1 MPMSTGARLGR
12 HQKAIVLFLLMVL
25 LPSVAFAILI
35 ARAVRSEQSQA
46 AERKAGRQRE
56 IARLIEADLNA
67 WLFSAQP
74 ESALS
79 DALFRFRR
87 EGDRLVFP
95 EYGLSLPSS
104 GSPPRPPNPT
114 PPRDT
119 PSADVINDFY
129 YPRILVFL
137 RDFKSGAQYF
147 LRLKAMIVLLPNE
160 REGYALDAQRILNH
174 VSGRLTE
181 LCTGESFRA
190 SLWIGD
196 IRDDR
201 PSVTT
206 GAYAL
211 EGFSFF
217 QVVFSDAAPAGVI
230 GYRDHLFAYSMSLVV
245 LVAILGSLLVYRG
258 VFQESR
264 LSQLR
269 SDFVSAVSHEFR
281 SPLSSILALSERL
294 EASRLRDPEQQA
306 EYFRIIRHEAR
317 RLSALVTRLLD
328 FAQIEGGKKRYA
340 FERVNLTSVAREA
353 VQSCRDAGRPDRIA
367 ITADDTTRWVEADPT
382 ALQHCIQNLIENA
395 LKYSPPDSRVT
406 VGCWS
411 ANGTHAV
418 DVQDRGIGIPRDEQ
432 VKVFEKFYR
441 GRQAAELDS
450 QGVGIGLA
458 LVKHVVESHGGSV
471 TVESTV
477 GTGSR
482 FSLTLPRAKV

>member
-1 MPMSTGARLGR
+1 MAMWTAAPFGR
-12 HQKAIVLFLLMVL
+12 HRKAILLFLLMVL
-25 LPSVAFAILI
+25 VPSVAFGVLI
-35 ARAVRSEQSQA
+35 ARAVRTEDTQA
-46 AERKAGRQRE
+46 AQRKAERQRE
-56 IARLIEADLNA
+56 IARLIEADLNS
-67 WLFSAQP
+67 WLFSGQP
-74 ESALS
+74 DSAVAN
-79 DALFRFRR
+79 ALFRFRR
-87 EGDRLVFP
+87 EGDRVVFP
-95 EYGLSLPSS
+95 EYGLSLASS

-114 PPRDT
+114 PPRET
-119 PSADVINDFY
+119 PSADVITDFY

-174 VSGRLTE
+174 VNARLSE
-181 LCTGESFRA
+181 FCGGENFRA

-201 PSVTT
+201 PPATT
-206 GAYAL
+206 SAFAL

-217 QVVFSDAAPAGVI
+217 QVVFSDAAVPGVMS
-230 GYRDHLFAYSMSLVV
+230 YRDHLFGYTMSLVV

-269 SDFVSAVSHEFR
+269 TDFVSAVSHEFR

-306 EYFRIIRHEAR
+306 EYFRIIGQEAR
-317 RLSALVTRLLD
+317 RLSTLVTRLLD
-328 FAQIEGGKKRYA
+328 FAQIEGGKKRYS
-340 FERVNLTSVAREA
+340 FERVDLTSVARDA
-353 VQSCRDAGRPDRIA
+353 VQSCRDSARPDRIA
-367 ITADDTTRWVEADPT
+367 ITADDVPRWVDADPT
-382 ALQHCIQNLIENA
+382 ALRHCIQNLIENG

-411 ANGTHAV
+411 DNGTHAV

-432 VKVFEKFYR
+432 LKIFEKFYR
-441 GRQAAELDS
+441 GRQASALDA

-458 LVKHVVESHGGSV
+458 LVKHVVEGHGGSV
-471 TVESTV
+471 KVESAV
-477 GTGSR
+477 GAGSR
-482 FSLTLPRAKV
+482 FSLVLPRPEV